1 MEICC
6 SGAPNR
12 LRKNVNEPNKNINE
26 RNRNANGPNKNINE
40 RNRNAS
46 RQSGWKPCCDRRVL
60 TLTQP

>member
-26 RNRNANGPNKNINE
+26 RNRNANG
-40 RNRNAS
+40 
-46 RQSGWKPCCDRRVL
+46 QSGWKPCCDRRVL